1 DLKITYIETTIQA
14 EPVQREA
21 LIALWADLGYEA
33 FEEVEDQLRGYIP
46 VDQFDTQR
54 VAETSQLLGLTLP
67 KHREILPENWNAKWE
82 AEYPSV
88 YVDDFCQ
95 IVPTFRE
102 AKEGFRYTLQ
112 IDPKMAFGTG
122 HHETTRL
129 VIRHM
134 SALDVRGLQVLDMGC
149 GTGVLGILARKMG
162 AAQVTAIDID
172 PWSEE
177 NTLENVQINQVDQV
191 EILLGGKEVIPPV
204 TFDMILANI
213 NRNVLLEDI
222 PSYALH
228 LQTGGKLVI
237 SGFYTEDE
245 SLLER
250 KALESDLQLSKRWE
264 ENNWVSLLLVKS

>member
-1 DLKITYIETTIQA
+1 
-14 EPVQREA
+14 
-21 LIALWADLGYEA
+21 
-33 FEEVEDQLRGYIP
+33 
-46 VDQFDTQR
+46 
-54 VAETSQLLGLTLP
+54 
-67 KHREILPENWNAKWE
+67 
-82 AEYPSV
+82 
-88 YVDDFCQ
+88 
-95 IVPTFRE
+95 
-102 AKEGFRYTLQ
+102 
-112 IDPKMAFGTG
+112 
-122 HHETTRL
+122 
-129 VIRHM
+129 M

-228 LQTGGKLVI
+228 LQTGGKLGI

>member
-1 DLKITYIETTIQA
+1 LKITYIETTIQA

-21 LIALWADLGYEA
+21 LVALWADLGYEA

-46 VDQFDTQR
+46 ADQFDTQR
-54 VAETSQLLGLTLP
+54 VAETSHMLGLTPP

-88 YVDDFCQ
+88 YVDAFCQ

-102 AKEGFRYTLQ
+102 PKEGFRYTLQ

-134 SALDVRGLQVLDMGC
+134 SALDIKGLQILDMGC

-162 AAQVTAIDID
+162 AVQVTAIDID

-204 TFDMILANI
+204 TFDLILANI

-222 PSYALH
+222 PTYTTR

-245 SLLER
+245 PLLEE
-250 KALESDLQLSKRWE
+250 KALESGLKISKRWE